1 MGFMTAVSKRGN
13 GGSGD
18 VGVSG
23 ENVRAPAGMTLVPVA
38 AQRILALATKSLDM
52 MRNVTGVMKDSLDR
66 AEAYVPPLPVEGGAG
81 RRCRY
86 FRAGVS
92 SRS

>member
-23 ENVRAPAGMTLVPVA
+23 ENVRVPAGTTLVA
-38 AQRILALATKSLDM
+38 AQRILASTESLDM
-52 MRNVTGVMKDSLDR
+52 MRDVTDVMKDSWIV
-66 AEAYVPPLPVEGGAG
+66 AEAYVPLP
-81 RRCRY
+81 
-86 FRAGVS
+86 FR
-92 SRS
+92 

>member
-1 MGFMTAVSKRGN
+1 
-13 GGSGD
+13 
-18 VGVSG
+18 
-23 ENVRAPAGMTLVPVA
+23 
-38 AQRILALATKSLDM
+38 M